1 MIPVKLYC
9 LMIRIKKNDTVG
21 GKRTHLVIL
30 EILKKSKINGATVW
44 TGVEGYG
51 KHGTS
56 NFQIEGISVN
66 MPMVIEAID
75 DISKIESALPDVK
88 KAIGDHGLITIHEVG
103 VV

>member
-1 MIPVKLYC
+1 
-9 LMIRIKKNDTVG
+9 MIRIKKNDTVD

-30 EILKKSKINGATVW
+30 EILKKSKINGATAW

-51 KHGTS
+51 KRGTS

-66 MPMVIEAID
+66 MPMTIEAID
-75 DISKIESALPDVK
+75 EISKIESALPDIK
-88 KAIGDHGLITIHEVG
+88 KVVGDNGLVTMHDVS

>member
-1 MIPVKLYC
+1 MKPMKMYC
-9 LMIRIKKNDTVG
+9 LMIRIKKNDTVN

-30 EILKKSKINGATVW
+30 EMLKKSKINGATAW

-51 KHGTS
+51 KRGTS

-75 DISKIESALPDVK
+75 EISKIESVLPDVK
-88 KAIGDHGLITIHEVG
+88 KVVGDNGLVTIHEVG
-103 VV
+103 LI

>member
-1 MIPVKLYC
+1 MKPVKLHC
-9 LMIRIKKNDTVG
+9 LMIRIKKNDTVE

-51 KHGTS
+51 KRGTS

-66 MPMVIEAID
+66 MPMVIEAIGE
-75 DISKIESALPDVK
+75 ISKIESALPDIK
-88 KAIGDHGLITIHEVG
+88 KAVGDNGLVTIHEVG
-103 VV
+103 VI